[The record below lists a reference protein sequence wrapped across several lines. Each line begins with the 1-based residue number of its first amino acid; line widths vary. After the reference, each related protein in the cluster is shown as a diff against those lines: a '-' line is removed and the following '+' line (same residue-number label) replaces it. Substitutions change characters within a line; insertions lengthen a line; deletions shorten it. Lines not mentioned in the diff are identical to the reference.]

1 MPTCVGN
8 ARTPLNP
15 IAPRL
20 YGSIRLNAAD
30 KRECRGSGFYSRI
43 GGMGMMIGNPNDD
56 EQVDLLGI
64 SRREKRLHGTVYA
77 LLMLGWIAF
86 ASADALMGGCRAAQ
100 YPQTGC
106 IIEAVTSINIAALPA
121 LLATIA
127 LVWFGRS
134 TRAVFRRMLMVLP
147 VIRDKY
153 AENLEAAE
161 ARGVERGVAIGEE
174 RGIAIGEA
182 RGEERG
188 EERGVAI
195 GEERGE
201 ARGVAIGEAKIK
213 ADSKAW
219 YARKQRAED
228 NDEPFDEPPPWEE

>member
-1 MPTCVGN
+1 MMTDN
-8 ARTPLNP
+8 AN
-15 IAPRL
+15 
-20 YGSIRLNAAD
+20 Y
-30 KRECRGSGFYSRI
+30 
-43 GGMGMMIGNPNDD
+43 D

-77 LLMLGWIAF
+77 LMMLGWIAF
-86 ASADALMGGCRAAQ
+86 ASADALMDGCGAAQ

-106 IIEAVTSINIAALPA
+106 IMEVVRSINIAVLPA

-127 LVWFGRS
+127 LVWLWRS
-134 TRAVFRRMLMVLP
+134 TRAVFRRLLMVLP

-153 AENLEAAE
+153 EENIKAAE
-161 ARGVERGVAIGEE
+161 ARGVAIGEE
-174 RGIAIGEA
+174 RGIAIGE
-182 RGEERG
+182 E
-188 EERGVAI
+188 
-195 GEERGE
+195 
-201 ARGVAIGEAKIK
+201 RGVAIGEAKIK

>member
-1 MPTCVGN
+1 MT
-8 ARTPLNP
+8 
-15 IAPRL
+15 
-20 YGSIRLNAAD
+20 
-30 KRECRGSGFYSRI
+30 E
-43 GGMGMMIGNPNDD
+43 NPNDD

-77 LLMLGWIAF
+77 LIILAWSVIAL
-86 ASADALMGGCRAAQ
+86 ADALMGECRTAQ

-106 IIEAVTSINIAALPA
+106 IIEVVKSISVAVLPA
-121 LLATIA
+121 LLATIG

-134 TRAVFRRMLMVLP
+134 IRAVFRRLMMVLP

-153 AENLEAAE
+153 AENLKEAE

-174 RGIAIGEA
+174 RGVERGVAIGEA
-182 RGEERG
+182 RGEE
-188 EERGVAI
+188 
-195 GEERGE
+195 
-201 ARGVAIGEAKIK
+201 RGVAIGEAKIK
-213 ADSKAW
+213 ADAKAW

>member
-1 MPTCVGN
+1 MQVK
-8 ARTPLNP
+8 PL
-15 IAPRL
+15 AECL
-20 YGSIRLNAAD
+20 CGSISRNAAEAW
-30 KRECRGSGFYSRI
+30 ECRSSGIYSRI
-43 GGMGMMIGNPNDD
+43 RGIGMMTEHPNDD

-77 LLMLGWIAF
+77 LIILAWVPIAL
-86 ASADALMGGCRAAQ
+86 ADALMGGCSAAQ

-106 IIEAVTSINIAALPA
+106 IIEVVKSISAAVLPA
-121 LLATIA
+121 LLATIG

-134 TRAVFRRMLMVLP
+134 IRAVFRRLMMVLP

-153 AENLEAAE
+153 AENLKAAE
-161 ARGVERGVAIGEE
+161 ARGVERGVVI
-174 RGIAIGEA
+174 
-182 RGEERG
+182 G

-195 GEERGE
+195 GEERG
-201 ARGVAIGEAKIK
+201 VAIGEAKIK
-213 ADSKAW
+213 ADAKAW

>member
-1 MPTCVGN
+1 MMTGN
-8 ARTPLNP
+8 AN
-15 IAPRL
+15 
-20 YGSIRLNAAD
+20 Y
-30 KRECRGSGFYSRI
+30 
-43 GGMGMMIGNPNDD
+43 D

-77 LLMLGWIAF
+77 LIMLGWIVF

-106 IIEAVTSINIAALPA
+106 IMEVVRSINIAVLPA
-121 LLATIA
+121 MLATIA
-127 LVWFGRS
+127 LVWMWRS

-153 AENLEAAE
+153 AENIKAAE

-174 RGIAIGEA
+174 RGIAIGE
-182 RGEERG
+182 ER
-188 EERGVAI
+188 

>member
-1 MPTCVGN
+1 
-8 ARTPLNP
+8 
-15 IAPRL
+15 
-20 YGSIRLNAAD
+20 
-30 KRECRGSGFYSRI
+30 
-43 GGMGMMIGNPNDD
+43 MMTDNPNDD

-77 LLMLGWIAF
+77 LIILAWSVIAL
-86 ASADALMGGCRAAQ
+86 ADALMGGCSAVQ

-106 IIEAVTSINIAALPA
+106 IIEVVKSISAAVLPA
-121 LLATIA
+121 LLATIG

-134 TRAVFRRMLMVLP
+134 IRAVFRRLMMVLP

-153 AENLEAAE
+153 AENLKAAE

-174 RGIAIGEA
+174 RGIAIGE
-182 RGEERG
+182 ERG
-188 EERGVAI
+188 VERGVAIGEARGVAI
-195 GEERGE
+195 GEERGVE
-201 ARGVAIGEAKIK
+201 RGVAIGEERGVAIGEAKIK
-213 ADSKAW
+213 ANAKAW

>member
-1 MPTCVGN
+1 MVFV
-8 ARTPLNP
+8 
-15 IAPRL
+15 
-20 YGSIRLNAAD
+20 
-30 KRECRGSGFYSRI
+30 KRI
-43 GGMGMMIGNPNDD
+43 GGMDIMISNANYD

-86 ASADALMGGCRAAQ
+86 ASADALMGGCGAAQ

-106 IIEAVTSINIAALPA
+106 IMEVVRSINIAVLPA
-121 LLATIA
+121 MLATIA
-127 LVWFGRS
+127 LIWLWRS
-134 TRAVFRRMLMVLP
+134 IRAVFRRLLMVLP

-153 AENLEAAE
+153 AENLKEAE

-174 RGIAIGEA
+174 RGIAIGEE
-182 RGEERG
+182 RGVAIGEKRG

-195 GEERGE
+195 GEARGEERGE

-213 ADSKAW
+213 ADAKAW

>member
-1 MPTCVGN
+1 
-8 ARTPLNP
+8 
-15 IAPRL
+15 
-20 YGSIRLNAAD
+20 
-30 KRECRGSGFYSRI
+30 
-43 GGMGMMIGNPNDD
+43 MGMMTGNPNAD

-86 ASADALMGGCRAAQ
+86 ASADALMDGCRAAQ

-106 IIEAVTSINIAALPA
+106 IMEVVRSINIAVLPA
-121 LLATIA
+121 MLATIA
-127 LVWFGRS
+127 LIWLWRS
-134 TRAVFRRMLMVLP
+134 IRAVFRRLLMVLP

-153 AENLEAAE
+153 AENLKEAE

-188 EERGVAI
+188 VAIGEERGVAI
-195 GEERGE
+195 GEARGEERGVAIGE

-213 ADSKAW
+213 ADAKAW

>member
-1 MPTCVGN
+1 
-8 ARTPLNP
+8 
-15 IAPRL
+15 
-20 YGSIRLNAAD
+20 
-30 KRECRGSGFYSRI
+30 
-43 GGMGMMIGNPNDD
+43 MMTDNPNAD

-100 YPQTGC
+100 YPQKGC
-106 IIEAVTSINIAALPA
+106 IMEVVRSINIAVLPA
-121 LLATIA
+121 MLATIA
-127 LVWFGRS
+127 LVWLWRS
-134 TRAVFRRMLMVLP
+134 IRAVFRRMLMVLP

-153 AENLEAAE
+153 AENLKEAE

-174 RGIAIGEA
+174 RGEERGIAIGVA
-182 RGEERG
+182 MGEERG

-195 GEERGE
+195 GE
-201 ARGVAIGEAKIK
+201 ARGVAIGEARGVEIGEAKIK
-213 ADSKAW
+213 ADAKAW

>member
-1 MPTCVGN
+1 MT
-8 ARTPLNP
+8 
-15 IAPRL
+15 
-20 YGSIRLNAAD
+20 
-30 KRECRGSGFYSRI
+30 E
-43 GGMGMMIGNPNDD
+43 NPNDD

-77 LLMLGWIAF
+77 LIILAWSVIAL
-86 ASADALMGGCRAAQ
+86 ADALMGGCSAAQ

-106 IIEAVTSINIAALPA
+106 IIEVVKSISAAVLPA
-121 LLATIA
+121 LLATIG
-127 LVWFGRS
+127 LVWLWRS
-134 TRAVFRRMLMVLP
+134 IRAAFRRLMMVLP

-161 ARGVERGVAIGEE
+161 ARGVAIGEE

-182 RGEERG
+182 RGVAIGEERG

-195 GEERGE
+195 GEARGE
-201 ARGVAIGEAKIK
+201 ARGEAKAN
-213 ADSKAW
+213 ADAKAW

-228 NDEPFDEPPPWEE
+228 NDEPFDEPPPWE

>member
-1 MPTCVGN
+1 MT
-8 ARTPLNP
+8 
-15 IAPRL
+15 
-20 YGSIRLNAAD
+20 Y
-30 KRECRGSGFYSRI
+30 
-43 GGMGMMIGNPNDD
+43 NPNDD

-77 LLMLGWIAF
+77 LIILVWAAIALT
-86 ASADALMGGCRAAQ
+86 DALMGGCRTSQ

-106 IIEAVTSINIAALPA
+106 IIEVVTSINIAVLPA
-121 LLATIA
+121 MLATIA
-127 LVWFGRS
+127 LIWFGRS
-134 TRAVFRRMLMVLP
+134 TRAVFRRLMMVLP

-153 AENLEAAE
+153 AENLKEAE
-161 ARGVERGVAIGEE
+161 ARGVEIGEA

-188 EERGVAI
+188 VAIGEQRGVAI
-195 GEERGE
+195 GEARGEERGIAIGE
-201 ARGVAIGEAKIK
+201 ERGVAIGEAKIK
-213 ADSKAW
+213 ADAKAW

>member
-1 MPTCVGN
+1 MT
-8 ARTPLNP
+8 
-15 IAPRL
+15 
-20 YGSIRLNAAD
+20 D
-30 KRECRGSGFYSRI
+30 
-43 GGMGMMIGNPNDD
+43 NPNAD

-64 SRREKRLHGTVYA
+64 SRREKRRHGTVYA
-77 LLMLGWIAF
+77 LIMLGWIAF

-106 IIEAVTSINIAALPA
+106 IMEVVRSINIAVFPA
-121 LLATIA
+121 MLATIA
-127 LVWFGRS
+127 LVWLWRS
-134 TRAVFRRMLMVLP
+134 IRAVFRRLMMVLP

-161 ARGVERGVAIGEE
+161 ARGVAIGEE
-174 RGIAIGEA
+174 RGIAIGVA
-182 RGEERG
+182 IGEER
-188 EERGVAI
+188 

-213 ADSKAW
+213 ADAKAW